1 MKTISLLFPAGLE
14 DVPVHTLTE
23 EAINDLSVQYL
34 CAQLSPNAG
43 EQNVIKNIMVQL
55 CDDPRVIRY
64 RCDIFEDVLR
74 FPALRQSIAELLD
87 QLDFLKSVERLSK
100 DSDASGIW
108 QLINRLNE
116 LDQYIDCI
124 AGIRDCLAGLD
135 IHSQGFRDLRTYVE
149 DIYNDS
155 GFDYLKKD
163 IRHLQANVCKIKSLT
178 LGVNLD
184 EQLRPIETGIV
195 SINNE
200 AYKEMGVLRNLLA
213 FTKSKEEIHDG
224 VKFTGMAPYHVPKP
238 LRDVDEAIRSGIE
251 VLHPIGMAKKLVS
264 KGYAAE
270 QQVQQMGDNPLM
282 SDLNQTISDMLQGV
296 VRNLKAVLGKYVNVS
311 GLALSSLIA
320 EFTFYIKWA
329 EMVDKLLGAGA
340 VLTKPEILD
349 EPGAFVG
356 HGIYN
361 MKLAIHKLEDPGEE
375 IVVND
380 LDFCRQHR
388 VYILTG
394 PNRGGKT
401 TITQGVGILYLLA
414 QNGIYV
420 PGAQVSLTPVDNI
433 FTHFPAD
440 ENQTV
445 DLGRL
450 GEESKRFEEIF
461 SQATCRSLLLLNES
475 FATTSFTEGLY
486 IAKDITKALKYLGA
500 NTIFNTHMHELAA
513 SLEEMNAS
521 LDAPDQAV
529 SLITGVEAGRRSYKV
544 TIAPPQG
551 LSFAQDIAQKYGVTF
566 DQLKKRIEEKQA
578 VTPPVA

>member
-23 EAINDLSVQYL
+23 EAVNDLSVQYL
-34 CAQLSPNAG
+34 CEQLSKNAG

-74 FPALRQSIAELLD
+74 FPELRQRIGALLD
-87 QLDFLKSVERLSK
+87 ELEFLKSVERLAK
-100 DSDASGIW
+100 DTDASSIW

-116 LDQYIDCI
+116 LDEYIDCI

-135 IHSQGFRDLRTYVE
+135 IRSQGFLALRKFVE
-149 DIYNDS
+149 DIYSDS

-163 IRHLQANVCKIKSLT
+163 IRHLQDNVCKIKSLT

-184 EQLRPIETGIV
+184 AQLRPIETGIV
-195 SINNE
+195 SINNDT
-200 AYKEMGVLRNLLA
+200 YKEMGVLRNLLD
-213 FTKSKEEIHDG
+213 FTKSREEIRDG
-224 VKFTGMAPYHVPKP
+224 VKFTGMAPFHAPKP
-238 LRDVDEAIRSGIE
+238 RRNINEEIIE
-251 VLHPIGMAKKLVS
+251 GLEILHPVGMAKQLMKRGFAPDLL
-264 KGYAAE
+264 GE
-270 QQVQQMGDNPLM
+270 NPLM
-282 SDLNQTISDMLQGV
+282 SNLNQTITDMLQGV
-296 VRNLKAVLGKYVNVS
+296 VRNLKTVLGKYVNIS
-311 GLALSSLIA
+311 GLALSSLISQ
-320 EFTFYIKWA
+320 FTFYIKWA
-329 EMVDKLLGAGA
+329 EMVDRLLAAGA

-356 HGIYN
+356 RGIYN
-361 MKLAIHKLEDPGEE
+361 MKLAVHKLEAPGEE
-375 IVVND
+375 IVPND

-420 PGAQVSLTPVDNI
+420 PGAQVSLCPVDNI

-461 SQATCRSLLLLNES
+461 SQATARSLLLLNES

-513 SLEEMNAS
+513 GLDEMNAA

-529 SLITGVEAGRRSYKV
+529 SLITGMEEGRRSYKV

-566 DQLKKRIEEKQA
+566 EQLKKRIEEKQTA
-578 VTPPVA
+578 AMPAG